1 MAVVIARLKVPDFDT
16 WYAEY
21 QQMHERRSE
30 LGERGHRLHRDV
42 DDDNVIVV
50 VFDWDSVANAK
61 GYFEGPE
68 LTASV
73 GRARAAGPPQVSYLE
88 LVDDGSTTS

>member
-1 MAVVIARLKVPDFDT
+1 MAVVIARLHVPDFDT

-21 QQMHERRSE
+21 QQMHARRHE

-42 DDDNVIVV
+42 DDSSAVVV
-50 VFDWDSVANAK
+50 VFEWDTVENAK
-61 GYFEGPE
+61 DYFGSAE

-73 GRARAAGPPQVSYLE
+73 SRAKAAGLPQVTYLE
-88 LVDDGSTTS
+88 LVDDGSSTS